1 MDASFEQALAEVW
14 RQVLVEDAKVSA
26 KATGTLGGPIHAGD
40 HRQRD
45 NLLVWKQTCVQQLR
59 CSTDKAI

>member
-26 KATGTLGGPIHAGD
+26 KATGTLG
-40 HRQRD
+40 
-45 NLLVWKQTCVQQLR
+45 
-59 CSTDKAI
+59 